1 MIVSQKIRKNIATAD
16 NLVVV
21 RRGDVCGNSVGKFI
35 VRWVRT
41 SPLPLRFEGDERDEH
56 FLHGDAAV
64 LERVLIILHVV
75 VVVVRIG
82 EESGAGGEDVGS
94 GEVGLRK

>member
-1 MIVSQKIRKNIATAD
+1 M
-16 NLVVV
+16 
-21 RRGDVCGNSVGKFI
+21 
-35 VRWVRT
+35 RWVRT

-82 EESGAGGEDVGS
+82 EEAGAGGEDIGS